1 MLILLLCFYML
12 VAHWFACIW
21 YSIGRTD
28 SENYLT
34 YSWLWK
40 LGNVTQVRTRQLVAD
55 HAPWHK
61 CTVNPNIRSHALARF
76 TSDGCLRKQLSGFDL
91 P

>member
-21 YSIGRTD
+21 YSIGRGD
-28 SENYLT
+28 SENQLT

-40 LGNVTQVRTRQLVAD
+40 LGYVTQV
-55 HAPWHK
+55 
-61 CTVNPNIRSHALARF
+61 
-76 TSDGCLRKQLSGFDL
+76 SGVPFQ
-91 P
+91 